1 MNVTEVHNSG
11 ARPLRRAPH
20 ASPPSALRS
29 NGLALSSG
37 QMLRQHLT
45 EPVLLSLLFSPVVV
59 RTALVDLELYMID
72 SSLASPRDERVIQSL
87 LDTDLYKLSM
97 MQAVLHNYPN
107 TDVEWEFRCRNG
119 EDLRPWLGE
128 LRRELECL
136 CELGLTDED
145 MAFLENVSFMK
156 PDFLRFLGLFRF
168 NLRYVQMGIEN
179 DELYIRLKGPWLHV
193 ILFEVPLLALVSE
206 VRNRNLHADVSLG
219 QARDQLYRKFD
230 WLRANASEDELA
242 GLQVADF
249 GTRRR
254 FSYAVQEEIVRVLKA
269 DFPARFVGTSNV
281 HLARKYDLK
290 PLGTMAHEWVMAH
303 QQLGPRLIDS
313 QIAALDCWV
322 REYRGLLG
330 IALTD
335 TITMDAFLRDFDLYF
350 AKLFDGL
357 RHDSGD
363 PVIWAE
369 KAIAHYRK
377 LGIDPMTKTLV
388 FSDSLDLPRA
398 LELYRVLRG
407 RINVSFGIGTNLTC
421 DIPGVTPMSMVLK
434 MTSCNGQPVA
444 KISDEA
450 AKTQCR
456 DPNFVSYLRHVFK
469 V

>member
-1 MNVTEVHNSG
+1 MSESVFADRIVQN
-11 ARPLRRAPH
+11 
-20 ASPPSALRS
+20 
-29 NGLALSSG
+29 
-37 QMLRQHLT
+37 
-45 EPVLLSLLFSPVVV
+45 
-59 RTALVDLELYMID
+59 
-72 SSLASPRDERVIQSL
+72 L

-107 TDVEWEFRCRNG
+107 VDVEWEFRCRNG
-119 EDLRPWLGE
+119 EDLRPYLDDIREQLEQLSELSLGPDQ
-128 LRRELECL
+128 LS
-136 CELGLTDED
+136 
-145 MAFLENVSFMK
+145 FLEGINFMK

-168 NLRYVQMGIEN
+168 NLRYLSIGIDN
-179 DELYIRLKGPWLHV
+179 DQLFIRLRGPWLHV
-193 ILFEVPLLALVSE
+193 ILFEVPLLATVSE
-206 VRNRNLHADVSLG
+206 VRNRIRYPDVLLS
-219 QARDQLYRKFD
+219 QPREQLYRKFE
-230 WLRANASEDELA
+230 WLQANASSEEL
-242 GLQVADF
+242 GELQVADF

-254 FSYAVQEEIVRVLKA
+254 FSYKVQEEVVTVLKHE
-269 DFPARFVGTSNV
+269 FPGRFVGTSNM
-281 HLARKYDLK
+281 HLARQLDLK
-290 PLGTMAHEWVMAH
+290 PLGTMAHEWIMAH

-335 TITMDAFLRDFDLYF
+335 CITMDAFLGDFDLYF

-363 PVIWAE
+363 PVVWAE

-388 FSDSLDLPRA
+388 FSDGLNLPKSLQIFRA
-398 LELYRVLRG
+398 LRG

-421 DIPGVTPMSMVLK
+421 DIPGVEPMNIVLK
-434 MTSCNGQPVA
+434 MTDCNGQPVA

-456 DPNFVSYLRHVFK
+456 DPNFVAYLRHVFK
-469 V
+469 VPD

>member
-1 MNVTEVHNSG
+1 
-11 ARPLRRAPH
+11 
-20 ASPPSALRS
+20 
-29 NGLALSSG
+29 
-37 QMLRQHLT
+37 
-45 EPVLLSLLFSPVVV
+45 
-59 RTALVDLELYMID
+59 MID
-72 SSLASPRDERVIQSL
+72 SPFSEHILQGL

-107 TDVEWEFRCRNG
+107 VEVEWEFRCRNG
-119 EDLRPWLGE
+119 EDLRPYLGE
-128 LRRELECL
+128 MQRQLQQLSTMS
-136 CELGLTDED
+136 LTDDELR
-145 MAFLENVSFMK
+145 FLEGISFMK

-168 NLRYVQMGIEN
+168 NLRYLNMGIEH
-179 DELYIRLKGPWLHV
+179 DQLFIRLRGPWLHV
-193 ILFEVPLLALVSE
+193 ILFEVPLLAMVSE
-206 VRNRNLHADVSLG
+206 VRNRQLHPQVTLSD
-219 QARDQLYRKFD
+219 ARDQLYRKFD
-230 WLRANASEDELA
+230 WLQANATDDELN
-242 GLQVADF
+242 GLQLADF

-254 FSYAVQEEIVRVLKA
+254 FSYRVQKEVVSALQR

-281 HLARKYDLK
+281 HLARLLDLK

-363 PVIWAE
+363 PIEWAE
-369 KAIAHYRK
+369 KAIAHYRGM
-377 LGIDPMTKTLV
+377 GIDPMTKTLV
-388 FSDSLDLPRA
+388 FSDGLDLPRA
-398 LELYRVLRG
+398 LAIFRTLRG

-421 DIPGVTPMSMVLK
+421 DIPGVAPMNVVLK
-434 MTSCNGQPVA
+434 MTDCNGQPVA

-456 DPNFVSYLRHVFK
+456 DLNFVSYLRHVFK
-469 V
+469 LPTA